1 MVRNDHFGLSARAP
15 LISREI
21 LMKKSVFS
29 ILPLLTACAGEIPQN
44 IGIQSGRLAA
54 CPDSPNCVSSF
65 EADETHGIEPLA
77 ATLSE
82 IEQILLGLNQAN
94 IVDAG
99 KNYLYAECT
108 STIMG
113 YVDDV
118 EFLYDAASSVT
129 HVRSASRLGYSD
141 MGANRKRIEAIR
153 NALSSN

>member
-1 MVRNDHFGLSARAP
+1 
-15 LISREI
+15 
-21 LMKKSVFS
+21 MKKSVLS
-29 ILPLLTACAGEIPQN
+29 MIPLLTACAGEPPQN

-65 EADETHGIEPLA
+65 ETGETHGIDPLA
-77 ATLSE
+77 ATLSD
-82 IEQILLGLNQAN
+82 IERVLLDLDEAN
-94 IVDAG
+94 IVNAG
-99 KNYLYAECT
+99 QNYLHAEFT
-108 STIMG
+108 SRIMG

-153 NALSSN
+153 SALATD